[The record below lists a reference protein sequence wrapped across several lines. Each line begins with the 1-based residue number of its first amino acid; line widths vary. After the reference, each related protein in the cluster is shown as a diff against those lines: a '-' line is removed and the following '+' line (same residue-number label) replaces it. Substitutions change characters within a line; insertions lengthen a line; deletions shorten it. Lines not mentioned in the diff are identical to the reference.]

1 MDQLSGSEK
10 VVVGIDHAFLF
21 PASYLNRYGLADW
34 DTIATCL
41 NMKRPLRE
49 QVTER
54 LARLDIRVVGL
65 HEQLDR
71 IEQLLRARGSALE
84 WSIAQ
89 ESGYEEGCVRGD
101 NRVQAEQGRPKVNGH
116 ARARERP
123 GVFYKPVARKE
134 LRALLLAVARAL
146 WFETVKWGPPA
157 TVTVGS
163 FGERNARELSDSL
176 VNNPLPVNNR
186 VPFGPRTT
194 FRTRTG

>member
-1 MDQLSGSEK
+1 MPQVGLVGLQVFEAVQGRDPVRVDPPARRTRKWSRQRIAEWLVDQLSGSEK

-101 NRVQAEQGRPKVNGH
+101 NRVQAE
-116 ARARERP
+116 
-123 GVFYKPVARKE
+123 
-134 LRALLLAVARAL
+134 
-146 WFETVKWGPPA
+146 
-157 TVTVGS
+157 
-163 FGERNARELSDSL
+163 
-176 VNNPLPVNNR
+176 
-186 VPFGPRTT
+186 
-194 FRTRTG
+194 